1 MRSMIVEDHALFR
14 QTFRDTF
21 RSMFPSIE
29 IIEARDAEEALK
41 TVSRYS
47 PEIIFMDIGLPGE
60 NGLKATA
67 RIKAS
72 YQDLAVVILT
82 ANDSP
87 EYREAAVRFGA
98 DSFISKYS
106 MNWEEISTLVKCY
119 QKAKEENRT
128 KPGCLRLKSEG
139 RRDPMG

>member
-1 MRSMIVEDHALFR
+1 MIVEDHALFR
-14 QTFRDTF
+14 QIFSDTF

-41 TVSRYS
+41 IVSRYS

-67 RIKAS
+67 RIKA
-72 YQDLAVVILT
+72 YHPDLAVVILT
-82 ANDSP
+82 AYDLP

-98 DSFISKYS
+98 DSFICKDS

-119 QKAKEENRT
+119 QKAKEENRM
-128 KPGCLRLKSEG
+128 KPGCLRFKTEG
-139 RRDPMG
+139 RRHPMG